1 MMEAEQAFV
10 AECIEQYE
18 KDAPTVEAQEWETE
32 PLTEAD
38 LWGETL

>member
-1 MMEAEQAFV
+1 MTEAEQAFV

-18 KDAPTVEAQEWETE
+18 KDAPSQDREPETE